1 MALHDVPHQ
10 LLEVGDKVK
19 MDIKGILKRDE
30 MDGVETTASGENYLK
45 YMLAHPEEVYTV
57 VDLDFNYESCP
68 YVLSGP
74 MGNNTWARD
83 ELIYV
88 PEAQTRFEVIKNMTL
103 QEMATELIPMV
114 AAICEDGVPCPEL
127 VEAWLNGSPIQ
138 GDV

>member
-19 MDIKGILKRDE
+19 MDIKGILKRDD
-30 MDGVETTASGENYLK
+30 MDGIEITATGDNYLK

-57 VDLDFNYESCP
+57 VALDLNYEFCP

-103 QEMATELIPMV
+103 QEMAEKLMPMI
-114 AAICEDGVPCPEL
+114 AALFEEGVPCPEL
-127 VEAWLNGSPIQ
+127 VEAWLNGSPAE
-138 GDV
+138 DE